1 MLLGPSGQNIYPEEI
16 EEKLN
21 SSDYISE
28 VLAIEENHKIVALIV
43 PDKDVLES
51 EGVKEEQWNSFF
63 SKIIDDVNSSLPN
76 YSQISSFRIQEEEF
90 DKTPKRSI
98 KRFKYQK

>member
-1 MLLGPSGQNIYPEEI
+1 
-16 EEKLN
+16 
-21 SSDYISE
+21 
-28 VLAIEENHKIVALIV
+28 
-43 PDKDVLES
+43 VLES